1 MDESSFLKIG
11 LKDSEDVGVIN
22 RFLYVWDTRNSL
34 LSKMDISLLLYW
46 INLKLY
52 QFNLQYPRFN
62 VITS

>member
-34 LSKMDISLLLYW
+34 LSKMAISLLLYW
-46 INLKLY
+46 INLIYNILD
-52 QFNLQYPRFN
+52 LML
-62 VITS
+62 